1 MGILRII
8 SNGTGS
14 GWSSD
19 SKGTTKYRQ
28 ELTDLLS
35 LPAHGFIH
43 DYYEMQDAIK
53 ILEQRFVEEK
63 SKTTRE
69 LLKKVIEHLK
79 IVHANGKSP
88 ARMPIR
94 TE

>member
-1 MGILRII
+1 MGILRIL

-35 LPAHGFIH
+35 LPTHGFIH
-43 DYYEMQDAIK
+43 DYYEM
-53 ILEQRFVEEK
+53 
-63 SKTTRE
+63 
-69 LLKKVIEHLK
+69 
-79 IVHANGKSP
+79 
-88 ARMPIR
+88 
-94 TE
+94 